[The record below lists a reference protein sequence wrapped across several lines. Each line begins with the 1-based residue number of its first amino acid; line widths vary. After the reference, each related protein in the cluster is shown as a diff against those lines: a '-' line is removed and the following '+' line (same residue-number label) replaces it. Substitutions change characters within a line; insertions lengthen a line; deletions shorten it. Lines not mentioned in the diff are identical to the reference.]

1 MEQGTLLFIASWK
14 NAGVYPSRESRA
26 LLSSPLTT
34 GKFCFVLTGRRVFFN
49 SFDKHPSRDGAAQ
62 ALCRTL
68 LMERC
73 VSPHS
78 AARVEMGEPGL
89 SGGTSHCVIPHERS

>member
-34 GKFCFVLTGRRVFFN
+34 GKFCFALTGRRVFFN
-49 SFDKHPSRDGAAQ
+49 SFDKHPSRGTVPDSARGEMRFPT
-62 ALCRTL
+62 LC
-68 LMERC
+68 
-73 VSPHS
+73 S
-78 AARVEMGEPGL
+78 A
-89 SGGTSHCVIPHERS
+89 C